1 MLGPVWL
8 SILVTGHLHR
18 EKSVPSLRTVSHC
31 IAEYLCMS
39 CHSKHLVCFAS
50 HDVCCLFT
58 FSACSV
64 SLTTKVRMVKKQR
77 SASRV
82 GKSGGRLQLCRKQG
96 ESAQLTKVWAQ
107 FLMTSIQET
116 AYSKHS
122 VGFWAGIVNL
132 LVMCFQSD
140 VMGALQM
147 QGHLQRETSFA
158 SVRNMSR
165 CRLLFAVCRLPVAV
179 CRLPFAVCCLLFAVC
194 CLLFAVC
201 RLLFAVCC

>member
-1 MLGPVWL
+1 M
-8 SILVTGHLHR
+8 LVTGHLHR

-132 LVMCFQSD
+132 LVMCFLSD

-165 CRLLFAVCRLPVAV
+165 CGVACLCVCCHRTRSRGCEAVLGPVAYV
-179 CRLPFAVCCLLFAVC
+179 KVQLTLSTTSSSHLQQVAWMC
-194 CLLFAVC
+194 
-201 RLLFAVCC
+201 